1 MLIRPTD
8 IYSNE
13 FRTVSRQ
20 TVSAV
25 LIATPEAASDVVTKS
40 TVTQKVNNI
49 TRTGMQHNHPIAAQP
64 IKACI
69 VTLFKSNNNRS
80 S

>member
-25 LIATPEAASDVVTKS
+25 LIATPEAVRRCHRIHCGTRTKS
-40 TVTQKVNNI
+40 KYAARVGVQRK
-49 TRTGMQHNHPIAAQP
+49 HLIAAQQL
-64 IKACI
+64 KACV
-69 VTLFKSNNNRS
+69 VTFLK
-80 S
+80 